1 MGKYF
6 LYLLLLSLIG
16 LYSTSSVLT
25 VDNQDLSLLTN
36 ENKTFKL
43 TRSSDP
49 DNSSP
54 VLVSFNYSNGDSNLL
69 VNIPSLEIRPGENL
83 TVTVAPR
90 KAGHVDI
97 LANTE
102 PET

>member
-1 MGKYF
+1 M
-6 LYLLLLSLIG
+6 
-16 LYSTSSVLT
+16 
-25 VDNQDLSLLTN
+25 
-36 ENKTFKL
+36 
-43 TRSSDP
+43 
-49 DNSSP
+49 
-54 VLVSFNYSNGDSNLL
+54 LVSFNYSNGDSNLL

-102 PET
+102 PETNVR